1 MPPRGGGIETT
12 TKTNAD
18 AIQQNLKRNGVPSTL
33 EKKQNG
39 NWVIN
44 YILSFKQLVFAEKL
58 VTNLKNDQKVD
69 AKDMKMDDSIAAKV
83 VDIDLKLAMKQTPN
97 VKFSYIDNKISP
109 EKGLKKL
116 QKYKIQDL
124 DKMDDF
130 FEKVDPIQSS
140 RCCNPD
146 DDAKQLIS
154 DHDDEIEK
162 WWFQQTEQLKHNIEV
177 QFTNS
182 EEEYELVGIN
192 LLYNSKHA
200 TKYLQ
205 FKGYENSVLMFH
217 GARQEDMGS
226 IFKTGFR
233 FSSKSIGSLYGK
245 GHYFT
250 PQALHAI
257 RYLYTCK
264 GYSNQEQFALI
275 AAFVNPGKIKTVKGK
290 EYRNQPIAKGYD
302 SHYAQVTDGTCA
314 NDGIGHPVY
323 PNYKGDVM
331 EEYAIKEP
339 MRILPRFYITLK
351 RLRKVFIWRD
361 KNIANQF
368 NGCVLKELRQSR
380 AIYGVTTTQ
389 TAIDLIKKKQRR
401 NKVYVITNGAH
412 DGEGFVRKV
421 RNSLKFNSDI
431 LVFCNAVDWHSKWAN
446 KFQKIQVK
454 SGRKHIMAFVANH

>member
-1 MPPRGGGIETT
+1 
-12 TKTNAD
+12 
-18 AIQQNLKRNGVPSTL
+18 
-33 EKKQNG
+33 
-39 NWVIN
+39 
-44 YILSFKQLVFAEKL
+44 
-58 VTNLKNDQKVD
+58 
-69 AKDMKMDDSIAAKV
+69 
-83 VDIDLKLAMKQTPN
+83 
-97 VKFSYIDNKISP
+97 
-109 EKGLKKL
+109 
-116 QKYKIQDL
+116 
-124 DKMDDF
+124 MDDF
-130 FEKVDPIQSS
+130 FEKLEPIQLS
-140 RCCNPD
+140 RCCDPD

-290 EYRNQPIAKGYD
+290 EYI
-302 SHYAQVTDGTCA
+302 
-314 NDGIGHPVY
+314 GINPSQ
-323 PNYKGDVM
+323 KVM
-331 EEYAIKEP
+331 
-339 MRILPRFYITLK
+339 ILITLK
-351 RLRKVFIWRD
+351 SRTVPVPMTVLDIQCIQITKVMSWRNMRSKSQCESCLDFI
-361 KNIANQF
+361 
-368 NGCVLKELRQSR
+368 S
-380 AIYGVTTTQ
+380 
-389 TAIDLIKKKQRR
+389 
-401 NKVYVITNGAH
+401 H
-412 DGEGFVRKV
+412 
-421 RNSLKFNSDI
+421 
-431 LVFCNAVDWHSKWAN
+431 
-446 KFQKIQVK
+446 
-454 SGRKHIMAFVANH
+454 